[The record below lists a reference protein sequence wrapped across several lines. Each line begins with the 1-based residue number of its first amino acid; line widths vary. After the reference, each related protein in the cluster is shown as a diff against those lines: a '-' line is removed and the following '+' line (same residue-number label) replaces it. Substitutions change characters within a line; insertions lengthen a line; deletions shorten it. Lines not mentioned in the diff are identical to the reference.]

1 MKKKITYVKKEIHNL
16 KNYAKHIFRYLIVI
30 FHVTVKLGF
39 KERLNKEQL
48 GNSKPFPVTNMPVRL
63 KKSEQIG
70 FGEQFCDGQKV
81 PYYHV

>member
-1 MKKKITYVKKEIHNL
+1 MKNIFTNVKKEIHNL
-16 KNYAKHIFRYLIVI
+16 KNYDKHIFRYLIVI

-48 GNSKPFPVTNMPVRL
+48 VHL
-63 KKSEQIG
+63 KNSEQIG
-70 FGEQFCDGQKV
+70 FGEQLCDGQKV